1 MSPSVLLSA
10 LIAGTLGLLAHA
22 VVGRY
27 LWQLPV
33 YLVMAVIGVFGGEVA
48 AALTGGGWLRY
59 GNVPVGT
66 AVIGGV
72 AGIILAWLV
81 TFRAMTR
88 DDDGDERSGT
98 RSRLGAGTH

>member
-1 MSPSVLLSA
+1 MSPSVLLSV
-10 LIAGTLGLLAHA
+10 LIAGIFGLLAHA

-33 YLVMAVIGVFGGEVA
+33 YLIAAMVGVFAGEVL

-59 GNVPVGT
+59 GNLPVGS
-66 AVIGGV
+66 AIIGGMG
-72 AGIILAWLV
+72 GIILAWLM

-88 DDDGDERSGT
+88 DDNEDERGGN
-98 RSRLGAGTH
+98 RSRLGAGTR